1 MIAIYIKISLVINIV
16 IIVGVIV
23 DKISPRKIKQKN
35 NKVTSELRAYIG
47 LVIMSF
53 TPILRFMI
61 LYTIIMMIVLN
72 DEQMIEFGKK
82 RGVEYEYK

>member
-53 TPILRFMI
+53 T
-61 LYTIIMMIVLN
+61 N